1 MICEKTMITLRVQV
15 TIPLK
20 DKRPQRVRV
29 VLKDRDAF
37 FLPFRCKL
45 VSIPL
50 YKARWRLQPDNV
62 WQNEQAM
69 AVPLH
74 VPKLLDMKGLALQL
88 YCLRGSSV
96 QHKGIFNFRRVM
108 EQRENDELVLAMRYP
123 KCDRKGKKEG
133 VKQIIRAGSVAVSST
148 LTVVLAPPSPPS
160 HPPDSTLSPATD
172 SLGNTSEVHASGCE
186 PSLATS
192 ALQQDVHVHD
202 SVSVSEHIQPPRPF
216 RFSDSGA
223 VFPELLREYHEVKA
237 KEEADNK
244 AKEKDRLALTP
255 TPTCE
260 GTDSTRV
267 YRVLCGVLGVGVMVG
282 GLVCVAVMSIGALM
296 SQEYVQHMEWM

>member
-20 DKRPQRVRV
+20 DKRPKRVRV

-37 FLPFRCKL
+37 FFPFRSKL

-50 YKARWRLQPDNV
+50 YKARWRLQPGNV

-69 AVPLH
+69 AVPLN

-96 QHKGIFNFRRVM
+96 KHKGIFNFRRVM
-108 EQRENDELVLAMRYP
+108 EQLENDELVLAMRYP

-133 VKQIIRAGSVAVSST
+133 VKQLRRAGNVDKSVAGNT
-148 LTVVLAPPSPPS
+148 IIAPAVVK
-160 HPPDSTLSPATD
+160 HSTLSRCR
-172 SLGNTSEVHASGCE
+172 GNILEVHASASE
-186 PSLATS
+186 PSLATT

-202 SVSVSEHIQPPRPF
+202 SVNATEQREHIRPPRRF
-216 RFSDSGA
+216 RLTNSGA
-223 VFPELLREYHEVKA
+223 DDEVKA
-237 KEEADNK
+237 KEKTKKK
-244 AKEKDRLALTP
+244 AKEKDRLALTAI
-255 TPTCE
+255 CV
-260 GTDSTRV
+260 GRDSTRM
-267 YRVLCGVLGVGVMVG
+267 YCVLDILGVMVMVG
-282 GLVCVAVMSIGALM
+282 GLVCVAMMSIGTLM
-296 SQEYVQHMEWM
+296 SQKYVQHMDWM

>member
-20 DKRPQRVRV
+20 EKRPKRVRV

-37 FLPFRCKL
+37 FFPFRRKL

-50 YKARWRLQPDNV
+50 YKARWRLQPGNV

-69 AVPLH
+69 AVPLN
-74 VPKLLDMKGLALQL
+74 VPKLLDMEGLALQL

-96 QHKGIFNFRRVM
+96 KHKGIFNFRRVM

-123 KCDRKGKKEG
+123 KCDRKGKEG
-133 VKQIIRAGSVAVSST
+133 VKQVTRAGSVGKSVAGNKIVAPAV
-148 LTVVLAPPSPPS
+148 VK
-160 HPPDSTLSPATD
+160 HNTLSPATN
-172 SLGNTSEVHASGCE
+172 SLGNTSEVHASGSE

-202 SVSVSEHIQPPRPF
+202 SVNVSEQREHIRPPPRF
-216 RFSDSGA
+216 RFTDSGA
-223 VFPELLREYHEVKA
+223 VFPELVRDEVKA
-237 KEEADNK
+237 KEEADKK
-244 AKEKDRLALTP
+244 AKEKDRLKA
-255 TPTCE
+255 TCV
-260 GTDSTRV
+260 GRDNTRV
-267 YRVLCGVLGVGVMVG
+267 YCVLDVLGAVVMVG

-296 SQEYVQHMEWM
+296 SQKYVQYMDWM